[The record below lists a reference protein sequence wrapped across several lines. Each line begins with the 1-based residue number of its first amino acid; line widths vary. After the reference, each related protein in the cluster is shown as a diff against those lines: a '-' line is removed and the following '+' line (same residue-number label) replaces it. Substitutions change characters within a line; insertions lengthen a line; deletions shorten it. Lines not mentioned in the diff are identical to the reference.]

1 MIKYLKYYFNLLF
14 IILVFVSCDGKY
26 SLFISSDDS
35 LLQGR
40 VVKGP
45 VLNSL
50 VTVYKVDD
58 NTTLGTAATNFDG
71 RFTLDIGGYEGL
83 IKVVS
88 TGGSYRDEATNNT
101 VESTSLRSFTS
112 ISSND
117 MMVIVS
123 PFTQSAAIQIENMDV
138 SQLTTQLVKS
148 TNENFISSI
157 MGLNFN
163 LAKADP
169 KIFDTTGTNP
179 ITNDDGIS
187 GEYGIALAL
196 FSQLLDNNNSLD
208 VESLTEQ
215 MILMKDQL
223 YIKILHA

>member
-14 IILVFVSCDGKY
+14 IVVVFVSCNGKEG
-26 SLFISSDDS
+26 LVNSSDDS

-45 VLNSL
+45 VSNSL

-58 NTTLGTAATNFDG
+58 NTTLGTATTNFDG

-83 IKVVS
+83 IKAVS
-88 TGGSYRDEATNNT
+88 TGGSYIDEATNNT
-101 VESTSLRSFTS
+101 VASTSLRSFTS

-117 MMVIVS
+117 MIVIVS

-148 TNENFISSI
+148 TNEDFVLSSI
-157 MGLNFN
+157 G
-163 LAKADP
+163 
-169 KIFDTTGTNP
+169 
-179 ITNDDGIS
+179 
-187 GEYGIALAL
+187 
-196 FSQLLDNNNSLD
+196 
-208 VESLTEQ
+208 
-215 MILMKDQL
+215 
-223 YIKILHA
+223 